1 MKRFALTAVLSL
13 TPLPAVTHPHIY
25 VDAGIN
31 FLFDDN
37 GRLAALRVFWSY
49 DEFYSLLQLEELEL
63 DQDGDGTITVEE
75 QEKLAG
81 FDTNWV
87 EGFEGDLYVTHNDA
101 KVALGAPMEAGAAL
115 QNGRLLTWHIR
126 PLLDRI
132 EPSAGETIV
141 KVYDPTFYSAYTLD
155 HGVEVIDNPDCSLAI
170 KAADLPK
177 AYDAVESLL
186 YGENS
191 AQYEGDES
199 FPEVGE
205 LFADTVY
212 LECVSS

>member
-1 MKRFALTAVLSL
+1 MKRFTLTALLAL
-13 TPLPAVTHPHIY
+13 TPLPAVTHPHVY
-25 VDAGIN
+25 VDAGVH

-37 GRLAALRVFWSY
+37 GKLAALRVFWSY

-87 EGFEGDLYVTHNDA
+87 EGFEGDLYVTHNDDA
-101 KVALGAPMEAGAAL
+101 VALGPPLEPGAAL
-115 QNGRLLTWHIR
+115 EDGRLLTWHIR
-126 PLLDRI
+126 PLLNRI

-155 HGVEVIDNPDCSLAI
+155 HGVEVIDNPACSLAI
-170 KAADLPK
+170 TAADLPK

-191 AQYEGDES
+191 AQYDGDDS

-205 LFADTVY
+205 LFADTVF
-212 LECVSS
+212 LECASS